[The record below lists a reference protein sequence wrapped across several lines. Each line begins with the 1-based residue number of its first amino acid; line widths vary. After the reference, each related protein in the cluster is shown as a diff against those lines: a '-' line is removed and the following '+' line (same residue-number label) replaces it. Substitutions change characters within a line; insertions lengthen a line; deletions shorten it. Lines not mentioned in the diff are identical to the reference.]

1 VNNDRQHAL
10 ANEGV
15 QRLLWRLSLPA
26 GVGMFVMALYNV
38 VDTAFV
44 GRAVGPL
51 AIAGLSIVFPVQMFA
66 MSLGGMF
73 GIGGASV
80 ISRAL
85 GASNLNKAEITLGN
99 MITSAT
105 AVGIIMTSIIF
116 ANSDSWLRILGA
128 TDTVMPYASD
138 YLTIVI
144 WGTLFQVY
152 AMSINNAAR
161 AEGNANVAMLTMV
174 IGALTN
180 IGLDALF
187 IMKLGMGIKGAA
199 IATVIAQAVSC
210 VYLTRYYLYGNSTL
224 KIHLKNLAIKLDIM
238 REVVAIGVSSFVR
251 MVSTS
256 FIIILLNRTVVSLG
270 GDIYLA
276 AVGIVGRVSSF
287 AIMPLIAVAQGLLP
301 ILGFSYGAKRY
312 DRSIDV
318 TNISIK
324 VATVISLIAFVT
336 AFFFSEQIIGIFSSD
351 KTLIDIG
358 SNVMKTI
365 FLAWYLDGFQVVGST
380 VFQAIGK
387 ARPAFLTSI
396 ARQIMFLLPL
406 LIILPKVLGLNG
418 VWIAFP
424 IADGIAFAF
433 TLALFLP
440 QMREFKTQ
448 RIDMEGSYTI

>member
-1 VNNDRQHAL
+1 VNNDRQRVL
-10 ANEGV
+10 ANEGI
-15 QRLLWRLSLPA
+15 RKLLWKFSLPA

-44 GRAVGPL
+44 GQAVGPL

-66 MSLGGMF
+66 MSLGGML

-85 GASNLNKAEITLGN
+85 GANNLGRAESTLGN
-99 MITSAT
+99 LITSAIT
-105 AVGIIMTSIIF
+105 VGIIMTSIIF
-116 ANSDSWLRILGA
+116 ANSDFWLRILGA
-128 TDTVMPYASD
+128 TDTVMPYAFD

-152 AMSINNAAR
+152 VMSINNAAR
-161 AEGNANVAMLTMV
+161 AEGNATVAMLTMV

-187 IMKLGMGIKGAA
+187 IMRLGMGIRGAA

-210 VYLTRYYLYGNSTL
+210 IYLTRYYSSGNSTL
-224 KIHLKNLAIKLDIM
+224 KIHAKNLVIKLDIM
-238 REVVAIGVSSFVR
+238 REVIAIGVSSFVR

-256 FIIILLNRTVVSLG
+256 FIVVLLNRTVITLG

-276 AVGIVGRVSSF
+276 AVGIVGRVSLF

-318 TNISIK
+318 TNISVK
-324 VATVISLIAFVT
+324 VATVLSLIAFVT
-336 AFFFSEQIIGIFSSD
+336 IFFFSEQIIGIFSND
-351 KTLIDIG
+351 KTLVDIG
-358 SNVMKTI
+358 SNVIKTI
-365 FLAWYLDGFQVVGST
+365 FLAWYLVGFQTVGST

-418 VWIAFP
+418 VWIAYP

-433 TLALFLP
+433 TLALFLS
-440 QMREFKTQ
+440 QMREFKAQ
-448 RIDMEGSYTI
+448 RTHMEGSYNT